1 MNFRNDIIELKSLE
15 RIDGDVRLYETP
27 EGNRYPSVTTVL
39 DHFKD
44 KSGLREWR
52 NRVGHEEADKIG
64 KVAATRGTN
73 IHSLCESLVLNRE
86 IDYDKIMPVN
96 LVLFKQIKS
105 ILDANVNNIR
115 ISEGR
120 LYSDKLKIAGTVDLL
135 AEYRNKLAV
144 IDFKTSIRD
153 KQKEWIEDYF
163 LQAALYAYMI
173 WERTGVMATDIVII
187 IAVESSPEAQVFE
200 EKVVNY
206 IDKARHLCK
215 EYQNYL
221 QAYA

>member
-1 MNFRNDIIELKSLE
+1 MNFRNDIIELKPLT
-15 RIDGDVRLYETP
+15 RIDGDIRLYETP